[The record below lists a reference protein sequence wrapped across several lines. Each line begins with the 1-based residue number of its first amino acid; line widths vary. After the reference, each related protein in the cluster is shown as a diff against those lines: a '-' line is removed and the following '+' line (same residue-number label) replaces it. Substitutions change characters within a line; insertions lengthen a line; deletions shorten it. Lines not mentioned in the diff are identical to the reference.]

1 MTPPVNE
8 VVALVMGLDP
18 SSIDDDS
25 RMNAVKNWDS
35 MQQIILM
42 SVLEQTYGVKFTLD
56 EMNSLDNVRDIRLAI
71 ETREA

>member
-56 EMNSLDNVRDIRLAI
+56 EMNSLDNVRAIRLAI

>member
-1 MTPPVNE
+1 VNE

-56 EMNSLDNVRDIRLAI
+56 EMNSLDNVRAIRLAI

>member
-18 SSIDDDS
+18 LSIDDDS

-56 EMNSLDNVRDIRLAI
+56 EMNSLDNVRAIRLAI